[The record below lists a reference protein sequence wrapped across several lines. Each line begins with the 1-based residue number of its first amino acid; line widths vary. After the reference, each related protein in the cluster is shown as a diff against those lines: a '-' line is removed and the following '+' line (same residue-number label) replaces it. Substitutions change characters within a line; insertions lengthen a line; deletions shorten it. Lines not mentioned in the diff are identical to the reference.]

1 MSESITLIFENGAD
15 AELET
20 QGVNS
25 DDVAKVISAA
35 EDSGRKLKNEDSGHF
50 LAKLRIEKF
59 TAYVEYTMYGSD
71 AHIYDVYSH
80 MVTIKEEG
88 GV

>member
-1 MSESITLIFENGAD
+1 MSENITLIFENGAD
-15 AELET
+15 AELEA

-25 DDVAKVISAA
+25 DDVTKVISAA
-35 EDSGRKLKNEDSGHF
+35 EDSGSKLKSEDNGHF
-50 LAKLRIEKF
+50 LAKLRIGKF
-59 TAYVEYTMYGSD
+59 TAYVEYTMDGND

-80 MVTIKEEG
+80 MVTIKEEE